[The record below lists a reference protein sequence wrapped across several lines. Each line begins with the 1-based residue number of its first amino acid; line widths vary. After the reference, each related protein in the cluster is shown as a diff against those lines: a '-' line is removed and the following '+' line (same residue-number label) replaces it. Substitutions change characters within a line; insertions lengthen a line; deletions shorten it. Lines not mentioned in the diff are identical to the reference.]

1 MSFISGM
8 QRRGSVY
15 YFRRRVPPDLQ
26 AIIGKTV
33 IRESLH
39 ERDPKAARRLYAER
53 ALYWERRFDD
63 ERARLRSAPNLSDND
78 LFKVAL
84 LQMAERGVNVDL
96 PPETRAEAKRL
107 AATGRRVLDLS
118 ASQIAELV
126 ADYRR
131 ELLVQDEVW
140 RMFGYSQKDDGI
152 SDRDFY
158 IHGVAIEGLQQQAA
172 ERIARGRHLTQ
183 EQRDTID
190 LMLLQRGLRLDHD
203 APAFRQLA
211 IALSQVQAQAFGI
224 MADRQAGKPTVTA
237 VATNEPPLWPPVN
250 ADELLE
256 GWKLERKPSGKTYD
270 SFAGRLQK
278 FERFLGGRTLEKAT
292 PKDAADWKAK
302 RLQDGLSPKSVT
314 TEIDGLKA
322 VLNWAAANHKIERNP
337 FAGMRAVPNKEET
350 KTRRPTTEDETIAIL
365 SHVRNESGARKWLP
379 WLAAFTGARI
389 TEVGQL
395 YSSDVKRLGE
405 FVYLDIN
412 RDTSDKSLKTA
423 GSKRNIP
430 LHPQILEEGF
440 LEFVESRKG
449 GPLFPE
455 LNLDKHGKRA
465 RASSRLIEKLVRN
478 ELALSDPSLAP
489 GHSLRHRFIDI
500 CRNHGIRDEL
510 WNSLTGHLGKKAA
523 DKYGNGFWI
532 TTQFKEGISRL
543 PSVKIE
549 S

>member
-15 YFRRRVPPDLQ
+15 YFRRVPPDLQ
-26 AIIGKTV
+26 LAIGKNV
-33 IRESLH
+33 IRESLN
-39 ERDPKAARRLYAER
+39 ERDPKIARRLYAER

-63 ERARLRSAPNLSDND
+63 ERARLRSSPKMSRTD
-78 LFKVAL
+78 LMKVAL
-84 LQMAERGVNVDL
+84 LQMAERGINVAL
-96 PPETRAEAKRL
+96 SSEAKAEARRIAKS
-107 AATGRRVLDLS
+107 GKRVLDLS
-118 ASQIAELV
+118 ASEITELV
-126 ADYRR
+126 AEYRR
-131 ELLVQDEVW
+131 EFLVQDEVW

-152 SDRDFY
+152 SDREFAM
-158 IHGVAIEGLQQQAA
+158 HGVAIKGLQESAA

-183 EQRDTID
+183 EQKDTID
-190 LMLLQRGLRLDHD
+190 LMLLERGVRLEHD

-211 IALSQVQAQAFGI
+211 IALSQVQAQTFSI
-224 MADRQAGKPTVTA
+224 MADRQAGKPTEPL
-237 VATNEPPLWPPVN
+237 VAANGPPLWPRVTVT
-250 ADELLE
+250 ELLD

-270 SFAGRLQK
+270 SFAGRLRK
-278 FERFLGGRTLEKAT
+278 FESSLGGRTLDKAT

-322 VLNWAAANHKIERNP
+322 VLNWAAANHKIERYP
-337 FAGMRAVPNKEET
+337 FAGMRAVPNKEES
-350 KTRRPTTEDETIAIL
+350 KTRRPTTDDETIAIL
-365 SHVRNESGARKWLP
+365 SHVRNEGGARKWLP
-379 WLAAFTGARI
+379 WIASFTGARI

-405 FVYLDIN
+405 IVYLDIN
-412 RDTSDKSLKTA
+412 RDTADKSLKTA

-430 LHPQILEEGF
+430 LHPQVLDEGF
-440 LEFVESRKG
+440 LEFVATREG

-465 RASSRLIEKLVRN
+465 RASSRLMEKLIRG
-478 ELALSDPSLAP
+478 ELAISDLSLAP
-489 GHSLRHRFIDI
+489 AHSFRHRFTDL

-510 WNSLTGHLGKKAA
+510 WNSLTGHLGKKAP

-532 TTQFKEGISRL
+532 KTQYEDGISRL
-543 PSVKIE
+543 PRLKIE
-549 S
+549 D